1 MKKYIAPSLQVVNIQ
16 NENILAGSQF
26 GVDKGDNGYTGNQ
39 FNARGHRGLVNDFD
53 DEED

>member
-16 NENILAGSQF
+16 NENILAGSNF
-26 GVDKGDNGYTGNQ
+26 NVDTSDNSLTGDK

-53 DEED
+53 DDED